1 MKQLFVDLLQ
11 EMKALPEFTQR
22 RLQQRHE
29 PWVDLFREQ
38 VDIAPG
44 NGTPKRVVDV
54 RELAEILT
62 LANQVSWLGSALMQ
76 TI

>member
-11 EMKALPEFTQR
+11 EMKALPASTQR
-22 RLQQRHE
+22 QLQQRHE

-62 LANQVSWLGSALMQ
+62 LANQVSCLGSEFTQ
-76 TI
+76 TL